1 MSSIFSV
8 NVWLT
13 NVGVTPSSQ
22 RSPTVCSFTPSTW
35 LNFVHRTQQNQWT
48 HLSTDKVTEPQCFCS
63 CCFPALQQPSGPIPS
78 TVLSI
83 QRKHKP
89 LTGNIISISITT
101 NMLLPLWPITSAR
114 LSGLTDCLH
123 NYKTHIGSLSIFSF
137 YSNYPACV
145 FSNYDWKL
153 NQLYKSYKCVS
164 PLTPT
169 LKNTPANSLL
179 F

>member
-8 NVWLT
+8 NVWFT

-22 RSPTVCSFTPSTW
+22 RSPTFCNFTPSTW
-35 LNFVHRTQQNQWT
+35 LNFAHRTQQNQWT

-63 CCFPALQQPSGPIPS
+63 CCSPALRQLSGPIPS

-101 NMLLPLWPITSAR
+101 NMPLPLWSITSAH
-114 LSGLTDCLH
+114 LSVLQITCTTTKLTYDLCLF
-123 NYKTHIGSLSIFSF
+123 SLFI
-137 YSNYPACV
+137 PIVQPVC
-145 FSNYDWKL
+145 L
-153 NQLYKSYKCVS
+153 VS
-164 PLTPT
+164 TT
-169 LKNTPANSLL
+169 ES
-179 F
+179 